1 MSSYVPVVASVEN
14 FQPIKGA
21 DFIVSATVRT
31 TVDIATIVV
40 SKDTVEGSI
49 GLYFYPDTKLDQEY
63 AQENDLITRFD
74 ETGKKIG
81 GGYFDSKLR
90 VRAQKFKGIRSEGI
104 WMPLSSVSYTGTSQ
118 RFEVGELIEN
128 IVVGDKTYVLGS
140 RYYIQQ
146 KNTNNSNNTVKKVDL
161 NTFFPKHVDTE
172 QLVYYIN
179 EIPQGALITITE
191 KYHGTSHR
199 FGHVY
204 VERHQSWW
212 KGILFKL
219 FPFYFPKGKYEY
231 VHGTRNV
238 VLGERSVGY
247 HGSDQFRFDL
257 FNYIKLEK
265 DMVVYGEIVGYANG
279 KPIMP
284 PQDTSKY
291 KDLKFLPNPMIYNYS
306 YNNTCGFIPY
316 RITKNGK
323 DLSHAEVQKWSTNE
337 EYHKLYTFD
346 EFIYDGNSSALLEK
360 VKKYAE
366 GEKGYVL
373 SRNGDHISEGVVI
386 RVDYEGIT
394 SFYKYK
400 SFWFKVLEGIIK
412 DEGIVD
418 MEEEA

>member
-1 MSSYVPVVASVEN
+1 MSNYVPVVASVEN

-31 TVDIATIVV
+31 TVDIATAVV

-63 AQENDLITRFD
+63 AQKNDLIARFD

-104 WMPLSSVSYTGTSQ
+104 WMPLSSISYTGTKQ
-118 RFEVGELIEN
+118 EFIVGELVEN

-146 KNTNNSNNTVKKVDL
+146 RNINTSTTAKKVDL
-161 NTFFPKHVDTE
+161 NTFLPKHVDTE
-172 QLVYYIN
+172 QLAYHIK
-179 EIPQGALITITE
+179 EIPEGALITITE

-204 VERHQSWW
+204 VERPQSWW
-212 KGILFKL
+212 KNILSKFL
-219 FPFYFPKGKYEY
+219 PRYFPKGKYEL
-231 VHGTRNV
+231 VHGSRNV
-238 VLGERSVGY
+238 VLDGRKEGY

-257 FNYIKLEK
+257 FNFVKLEK
-265 DMVVYGEIVGYANG
+265 DMVVYGEVVGYAND

-291 KDLKFLPNPMIYNYS
+291 KDLKSLPSPMIYNYKL
-306 YNNTCGFIPY
+306 NNECEFIPY
-316 RITKNGK
+316 RITKEGK
-323 DLSHAEVQKWSTNE
+323 DLSHEEVREWAIKNAYPSP
-337 EYHKLYTFD
+337 HVFD
-346 EFIYDGNSSALLEK
+346 EFTYDGNSSTLLELA
-360 VKKYAE
+360 KKYAE
-366 GEKGYVL
+366 GDKGYVL
-373 SRNGDHISEGVVI
+373 TTNGDHISEGVVV
-386 RVDYEGIT
+386 RVDYEGTT